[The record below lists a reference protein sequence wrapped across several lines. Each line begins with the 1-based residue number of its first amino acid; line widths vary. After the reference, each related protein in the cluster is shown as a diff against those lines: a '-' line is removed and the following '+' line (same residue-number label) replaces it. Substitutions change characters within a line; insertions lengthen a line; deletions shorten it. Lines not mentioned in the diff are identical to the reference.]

1 MDKIEQ
7 KVIRAAKTYY
17 GVKTDKEAR
26 EAVVSEWDNIGLRGY
41 AVFSGGISQVADLND
56 KVEYI
61 ARLDDFGVYENDI
74 EAAKQAKKDG
84 IKVIPYAEQPKSGD
98 LKYFRFVDTP
108 MNRKLLGI

>member
-7 KVIRAAKTYY
+7 KVIRAAKKYY
-17 GVKTDKEAR
+17 GV
-26 EAVVSEWDNIGLRGY
+26 
-41 AVFSGGISQVADLND
+41 ISQVADLND
-56 KVEYI
+56 NVEYI
-61 ARLDDFGVYENDI
+61 ARLDDFGVYKNDI